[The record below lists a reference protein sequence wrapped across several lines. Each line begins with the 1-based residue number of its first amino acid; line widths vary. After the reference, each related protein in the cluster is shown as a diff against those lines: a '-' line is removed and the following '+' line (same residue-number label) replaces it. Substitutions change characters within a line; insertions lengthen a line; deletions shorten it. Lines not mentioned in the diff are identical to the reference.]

1 MSEKDATKQFD
12 IQAKTALIFM
22 GLIAITSALCLPL
35 LYYAVKINTF
45 VIDAGVVNAVRITDY
60 WKVAVGGIVY

>member
-1 MSEKDATKQFD
+1 MV
-12 IQAKTALIFM
+12 
-22 GLIAITSALCLPL
+22 GLIALTSALCLPL
-35 LYYAVKINTF
+35 LYYSVKINAL